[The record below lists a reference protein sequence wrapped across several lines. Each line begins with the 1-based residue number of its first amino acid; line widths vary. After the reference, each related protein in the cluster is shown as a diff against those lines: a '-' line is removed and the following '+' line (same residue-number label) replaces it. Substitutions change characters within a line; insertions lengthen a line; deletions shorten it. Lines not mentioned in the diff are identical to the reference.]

1 MEAPFTEGIPYLSRQ
16 EEARARSIAATRWDR
31 TSVADINIPAD
42 DIGSMEFV
50 QRVRQE
56 VREWV
61 KNVRDP
67 SMVRA
72 VPLIRVEAFG

>member
-31 TSVADINIPAD
+31 TSVTDINIPAD

-50 QRVRQE
+50 GRVRQE
-56 VREWV
+56 VTEWV

-72 VPLIRVEAFG
+72 VPLTRVEAFG